1 MSKQQQEIRKAQK
14 ESYFYREISTLF
26 SRIAIDDPRLNGL
39 FINKISLSSTGSTCV
54 VLFLATNGKAE
65 FEEKLQTLIL
75 YKPSM
80 RAALAKTSH
89 GRYTP
94 NLIFRYDED
103 QEKADKINRLIDK
116 LKDEGKL

>member
-14 ESYFYREISTLF
+14 ESYFHQEISKLF
-26 SRIAIDDPRLNGL
+26 LQITMDEARLNGL
-39 FINKISLSSTGSTCV
+39 FINRVTLSPDGGTCV
-54 VLFLATNGKAE
+54 VLFLAANGRAE
-65 FEEKLQTLIL
+65 FEEKLPILVL

-80 RAALAKTSH
+80 RTALAKTSR

-103 QEKADKINRLIDK
+103 YEKVEKINRLLDT
-116 LKDEGKL
+116 LKAEGKL

>member
-14 ESYFYREISTLF
+14 ESYFYREVSTLF
-26 SRIAIDDPRLNGL
+26 SRITIDEPRLTGL
-39 FINKISLSSTGSTCV
+39 FINRVSLSSDGGTCV
-54 VLFLATNGKAE
+54 VLFLATNGRTE
-65 FEEKLQTLIL
+65 FEEKLPTLIL
-75 YKPSM
+75 YKPSL
-80 RAALAKTSH
+80 RSALAKTSQ

-116 LKDEGKL
+116 LKEEGKL

>member
-14 ESYFYREISTLF
+14 ESYFYQEISKLF
-26 SRIAIDDPRLNGL
+26 LQITMDESRLSGL
-39 FINKISLSSTGSTCV
+39 FINRVHLSPDGGTCV
-54 VLFLATNGKAE
+54 VLFLAANGRAE
-65 FEEKLQTLIL
+65 FEEKLPILVL

-80 RAALAKTSH
+80 RTALAKTSR

-103 QEKADKINRLIDK
+103 YEKVEKINRLLDT
-116 LKDEGKL
+116 LKAEGKL

>member
-1 MSKQQQEIRKAQK
+1 MSKQQQDIRRAQK

-26 SRIAIDDPRLNGL
+26 MKIAIDDSRLSGMY
-39 FINKISLSSTGSTCV
+39 ISKISLSSDGGTCI
-54 VLFLATNGKAE
+54 VLFLAPNGRAE
-65 FEEKLQTLIL
+65 FEEKLSTLVL
-75 YKPSM
+75 YKPSL

-94 NLIFRYDED
+94 KLIFRYDED
-103 QEKADKINRLIDK
+103 HEKVEKIDRLLNK

>member
-1 MSKQQQEIRKAQK
+1 MSKPQQEVRKAQK

-26 SRIAIDDPRLNGL
+26 SRLVIDEPRLNGL
-39 FINKISLSSTGSTCV
+39 FISKVSLSSDGGTCT
-54 VLFLATNGKAE
+54 VLFLTTNGKAE
-65 FEEKLQTLIL
+65 FEEKLKTLIL
-75 YKPSM
+75 YKPSL
-80 RAALAKTSH
+80 RTALAKTSR

-116 LKDEGKL
+116 LKDEGRL

>member
-1 MSKQQQEIRKAQK
+1 MSKQQQEIKKAQR

-26 SRIAIDDPRLNGL
+26 SRITIDDPRLNGL
-39 FINKISLSSTGSTCV
+39 YINKVSLSSDGGTCV
-54 VLFLATNGKAE
+54 VLFLATNGEAE
-65 FEEKLQTLIL
+65 FQEKLPTLIL
-75 YKPSM
+75 YKPSL
-80 RAALAKTSH
+80 RSALAKTGH

-103 QEKADKINRLIDK
+103 QAKVDKINRLLDK

>member
-1 MSKQQQEIRKAQK
+1 MSKQQQEIRKAQR
-14 ESYFYREISTLF
+14 ESYFYREMSTLF
-26 SRIAIDDPRLNGL
+26 SRITIDDPRLSGL
-39 FINKISLSSTGSTCV
+39 FINKVSLSSSGSACV
-54 VLFLATNGKAE
+54 VLLLATNGRPE

-103 QEKADKINRLIDK
+103 QEKTDRINRLIDK

>member
-1 MSKQQQEIRKAQK
+1 MSKPQQEVRKAQK

-26 SRIAIDDPRLNGL
+26 SRLVIDEPRLNGL
-39 FINKISLSSTGSTCV
+39 FISKVSLSSDGGTCT
-54 VLFLATNGKAE
+54 VLFLTTNGKAE

-75 YKPSM
+75 YKPSL
-80 RAALAKTSH
+80 RSALAKTSH

>member
-1 MSKQQQEIRKAQK
+1 MSKQQQEIRKAQR

-26 SRIAIDDPRLNGL
+26 GRITLDEPRLHGL
-39 FINKISLSSTGSTCV
+39 YINKVSLSSDGGTCV
-54 VLFLATNGKAE
+54 VLFLATNGRDE

-75 YKPSM
+75 YKPSL
-80 RAALAKTSH
+80 RSALAKTSH

-103 QEKADKINRLIDK
+103 QEKVDKINRLIDK
-116 LKDEGKL
+116 LKEEGKL

>member
-1 MSKQQQEIRKAQK
+1 MSKQQQEIRKAQR

-26 SRIAIDDPRLNGL
+26 GRITIDEPRLQGL
-39 FINKISLSSTGSTCV
+39 YINKVSLSSDGGTCV
-54 VLFLATNGKAE
+54 VLFLATNGREE

-75 YKPSM
+75 YKPSL
-80 RAALAKTSH
+80 RSALAKTSH

-103 QEKADKINRLIDK
+103 QEKVDKINRLIDK
-116 LKDEGKL
+116 LKDEGRL